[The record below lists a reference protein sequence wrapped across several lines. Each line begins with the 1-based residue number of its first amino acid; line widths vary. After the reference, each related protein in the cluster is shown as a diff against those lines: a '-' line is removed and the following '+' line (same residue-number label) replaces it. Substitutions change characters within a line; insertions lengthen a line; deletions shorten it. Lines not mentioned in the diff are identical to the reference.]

1 MVSYNQKNCQEYTVQ
16 YGLGLSTYKKYK
28 HNVLLFYVNTIVFT
42 RTLYLIDKMKKTLTI
57 ILLLISV
64 SSFAKSE
71 QVMDTIS
78 NWQVYNGGKLLK
90 AFNAFNADNR
100 ILLTKG
106 KIRAVDTLDIKY
118 FDDTPCVDCIA
129 SLTIKTDKN
138 KEVRKLDNSL
148 SNYNFK
154 IKTTDLQMLA
164 FKNRSS
170 VLKFY
175 YKEDDTDDEVLLFE
189 IEIR

>member
-1 MVSYNQKNCQEYTVQ
+1 
-16 YGLGLSTYKKYK
+16 
-28 HNVLLFYVNTIVFT
+28 
-42 RTLYLIDKMKKTLTI
+42 MKKTLTI
-57 ILLLISV
+57 TLLLISV
-64 SSFAKSE
+64 CSFAKSE

-90 AFNAFNADNR
+90 AFNTFSDKNR

-106 KIRAVDTLDIKY
+106 KIRAIDTVDIKY
-118 FDDTPCVDCIA
+118 FDDTPCTSCLA

-138 KEVRKLDNSL
+138 KVIRRLDNSL

-154 IKTTDLQMLA
+154 IKTTDLQVLA
-164 FKNRSS
+164 LKNRSS
-170 VLKFY
+170 ILKFY
-175 YKEDDTDDEVLLFE
+175 YKEDKTDQEVLLFE

>member
-1 MVSYNQKNCQEYTVQ
+1 M
-16 YGLGLSTYKKYK
+16 
-28 HNVLLFYVNTIVFT
+28 
-42 RTLYLIDKMKKTLTI
+42 
-57 ILLLISV
+57 LISV
-64 SSFAKSE
+64 CSFAKSE

-90 AFNAFNADNR
+90 TFNAFSDYNR

-106 KIRAVDTLDIKY
+106 KIRAIDTVDIKY
-118 FDDTPCVDCIA
+118 FDDTPCIDCIA

-138 KEVRKLDNSL
+138 KIIRRLDNSL

-154 IKTTDLQMLA
+154 IKTTDLQVLA

-170 VLKFY
+170 ILSFY
-175 YKEDDTDDEVLLFE
+175 YKEDKTDQEVLLFE

>member
-1 MVSYNQKNCQEYTVQ
+1 
-16 YGLGLSTYKKYK
+16 
-28 HNVLLFYVNTIVFT
+28 
-42 RTLYLIDKMKKTLTI
+42 MKKTLTI

-64 SSFAKSE
+64 YSFAKSD
-71 QVMDTIS
+71 QVMDTIA
-78 NWQVYNGGKLLK
+78 NWQVYNGDKLLK
-90 AFNAFNADNR
+90 AFNAFSDDNR

-106 KIRAVDTLDIKY
+106 KIKAIDTVDIKY
-118 FDDTPCVDCIA
+118 FDDTPCIDCIA

-138 KEVRKLDNSL
+138 KLVRRLDNSL

-154 IKTTDLQMLA
+154 IKTTDLQVLV

-170 VLKFY
+170 ILKFF
-175 YKEDDTDDEVLLFE
+175 YKEDETAQEVLLFE

>member
-1 MVSYNQKNCQEYTVQ
+1 M
-16 YGLGLSTYKKYK
+16 
-28 HNVLLFYVNTIVFT
+28 
-42 RTLYLIDKMKKTLTI
+42 
-57 ILLLISV
+57 LISV
-64 SSFAKSE
+64 CSFARSE

-90 AFNAFNADNR
+90 AFNAFSADNQ
-100 ILLTKG
+100 ILLTIG
-106 KIRAVDTLDIKY
+106 KIKAIDTVEIKY
-118 FDDTPCVDCIA
+118 FDDTPCIDCIA

-138 KEVRKLDNSL
+138 KEIRRLNNSL

-154 IKTTDLQMLA
+154 VKTTDLQVLA
-164 FKNRSS
+164 FENKSS

-175 YKEDDTDDEVLLFE
+175 YKEDESDDEVLLFE